1 VNDDLDVGKAFHDR
15 AGCARVIE
23 MNVGEEEMAN
33 VFETDPFPRQ
43 LRRKVIDGSFGSG
56 IDQRHAGRT
65 VKDGGRNN
73 LGPAEK
79 CEINVVEA
87 GSESGHP

>member
-1 VNDDLDVGKAFHDR
+1 
-15 AGCARVIE
+15 
-23 MNVGEEEMAN
+23 
-33 VFETDPFPRQ
+33 
-43 LRRKVIDGSFGSG
+43 
-56 IDQRHAGRT
+56 